1 MCVDMVQWTML
12 QLLLRDLDQVE
23 PLIEIHSIDIAVYD
37 DDVVVFAAADDDDDG
52 GDNWSCCYFL
62 NSTT

>member
-37 DDVVVFAAADDDDDG
+37 DDVVVFAADDDDDDL